1 MKIKILLCFFIFS
14 VLTLGEEVKFN
25 DITKDHWAYKS
36 IQNLVD
42 NKIIDQ
48 KSVNFNGN
56 LPLTRYQFAYE
67 LSRLLTKI
75 NTEKIDKK
83 EIDVL
88 KSVIYDFSAEL
99 NEIGFNY
106 SEFNERLNNTEENI
120 ENLRKIVEVNNI
132 KIRELEK
139 RIKEIEKKNR

>member
-1 MKIKILLCFFIFS
+1 MKVKILLCFFIFS
-14 VLTLGEEVKFN
+14 ILTFGEEVKFN

-36 IQNLVD
+36 VQNLID

-48 KSVNFNGN
+48 KSTNFNGN

-67 LSRLLTKI
+67 LSKLLTKI

-106 SEFNERLNNTEENI
+106 SEFNERLGNSEEEI
-120 ENLRKIVEVNNI
+120 ENLRKIIEVNNI
-132 KIRELEK
+132 KIKELEK
-139 RIKEIEKKNR
+139 KVKELEKKNR

>member
-1 MKIKILLCFFIFS
+1 MKVKLLLCFFIFS
-14 VLTLGEEVKFN
+14 VLTIGEEIKFN
-25 DITKDHWAYKS
+25 DLTKDHWAYKS

-56 LPLTRYQFAYE
+56 LPISRYQFAYE
-67 LSRLLTKI
+67 LSKLLTKI
-75 NTEKIDKK
+75 DTEKIDKK

-88 KSVIYDFSAEL
+88 RSVIYDFSAEL

-106 SEFNERLNNTEENI
+106 SEFNQRLSNTEESI
-120 ENLRKIVEVNNI
+120 DTLKRTIEVNNI
-132 KIRELEK
+132 KIKELEK
-139 RIKEIEKKNR
+139 RLKEIEKKYK